1 MTEIIEKEYEKKIN
15 VTGAKYSCDEIDP
28 TIPKPLPQQG
38 GFAWIICGKPGMGKT
53 SLITSLTCKQGKAFN
68 RKFDRVYLFSPSLIT
83 MKDDHFELIP
93 EDQKFDEANYDN
105 LHGVLEEIKDS
116 GDKCLI
122 ILDDVISDVRGKG
135 KGSVE
140 NLLQKIF
147 FNRRH
152 LAGSGGSL
160 SVIATSQSYNK
171 IDPKLRKTASQIV
184 FYKNLHKK
192 ETESLFDE
200 VILIPR
206 KEFTDTLKYIF
217 NKKHN
222 FLYIDTTQD
231 PDKMLH
237 KNFNQL
243 SVRSPNITEDLFD

>member
-1 MTEIIEKEYEKKIN
+1 MTSIKEIPYDKPINITKYEF
-15 VTGAKYSCDEIDP
+15 TCDDIDG
-28 TIPKPLPQQG
+28 TIPKPLPQKG
-38 GFAWIICGKPGMGKT
+38 GFAMLIIGKPGMGKT
-53 SLITSLTCKQGKAFN
+53 TLILSLICKKGKAFN

-83 MKDDHFELIP
+83 MKDDPFELIP

-152 LAGSGGSL
+152 LAGSGGSF